1 MDAWSSRLAIFA
13 VLVVSTATIGATTAV
28 TSSCCNAA
36 DGSTCCPDPSIQDL
50 ADNLVL
56 SDENKLRVVYD
67 PERCCSDDASTDTGC
82 LAYGVEGCS
91 FCRDVCDDNDN
102 ACVLCSVA
110 DSSGDGEDDV
120 YTNAPIKVPT
130 NAPATSP
137 TNTPNS
143 GATEATR
150 TAVKWDDIDDFNEDT
165 NGSLKDLSYDFSS
178 DSEQY
183 DCSNCSWDS
192 MSTVKQRLLTQRSRS
207 MVCDSSCLR
216 DSGDADYGVTMCNYF
231 NAGKECR
238 ACCHVSQISP
248 LSPLSPFPPSPL
260 PLSPLFLC

>member
-1 MDAWSSRLAIFA
+1 MDARSSRLAIFHA

-28 TSSCCNAA
+28 TSSCCNVA
-36 DGSTCCPDPSIQDL
+36 DGSTCCPEPSIQVL

-67 PERCCSDDASTDTGC
+67 PERCCSDDASTATGC
-82 LAYGVEGCS
+82 LAYGAEGCS
-91 FCRDVCDDNDN
+91 FCRNVCGDDNDDS
-102 ACVLCSVA
+102 CVLCSVA
-110 DSSGDGEDDV
+110 DSSGTDADNV
-120 YTNAPIKVPT
+120 STNAPTTTP
-130 NAPATSP
+130 P

-143 GATEATR
+143 GAPEATGGP
-150 TAVKWDDIDDFNEDT
+150 VVWDDIDEFNEDINASMT
-165 NGSLKDLSYDFSS
+165 DLSYDFSS

-183 DCSNCSWDS
+183 DCSSCSWDN
-192 MSTVKQRLLTQRSRS
+192 MSSVKQRLLTQRSRS

-238 ACCHVSQISP
+238 ACCHVSQ
-248 LSPLSPFPPSPL
+248 FPVI
-260 PLSPLFLC
+260 FL